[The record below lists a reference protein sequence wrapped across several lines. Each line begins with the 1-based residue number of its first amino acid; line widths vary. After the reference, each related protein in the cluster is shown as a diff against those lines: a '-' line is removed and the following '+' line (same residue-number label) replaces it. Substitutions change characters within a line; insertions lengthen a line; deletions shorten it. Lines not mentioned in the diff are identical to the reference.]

1 MRFHQG
7 RAYAQD
13 LRDRVLEDN
22 DSPGKVAKRF
32 AVSVSY
38 VHKVRAR
45 RRDLGLDTPGAQCNH
60 VPLKL
65 VGHEQTLAAQ
75 VQAHSDQTLK
85 ALCQWAQH
93 ERGIRVGISAMW
105 KTLTRLKLTL
115 KKRRSMPASRPA
127 QMWLNQ
133 GRPGPLG
140 RPNCPLSGWYFS
152 MRRGP
157 LRP

>member
-1 MRFHQG
+1 MSFHQG

-22 DSPGKVAKRF
+22 DSSSKVAKRF

-45 RRDLGLDTPGAQCNH
+45 RRDLGRDTPGAQCNH

-65 VGHEQTLAAQ
+65 AGHEQTLAAQ
-75 VQAHSDQTLK
+75 VQAQSDQTLK
-85 ALCQWAQH
+85 ALCQWAQE

-115 KKRRSMPASRPA
+115 KKDAPCERA
-127 QMWLNQ
+127 
-133 GRPGPLG
+133 GPPRCGSIKAGLG
-140 RPNCPLSGWYFS
+140 RWAGRTARSAVGIS
-152 MRRGP
+152 R
-157 LRP
+157 